1 MSFHR
6 LTLSLSIGAAF
17 AIFLLPTDSRMFAW
31 TSLVLLVLALVTWG
45 VVSIR
50 SPYFG
55 RALLSGSARDSV
67 ALTFDDG
74 PDPAST
80 PALLDLLKSRG
91 ARATFFVV
99 GERVRS
105 HPELVRRCQAEGH
118 ELGNHSHGHS
128 PWLNFRLRRGMQREI
143 AACQEALAA
152 TTGLRPRY
160 YRPPVGLRNPSVHP
174 ACTALDLCVIGWQV
188 RSLDTS
194 SRTAKAVVERV
205 LRQIRPG
212 GIVLLHDG
220 KEPRERLLAITQG
233 VLHGLETR
241 GLRAV
246 TVGELLAPR
255 VASEPQ
261 PALAR
266 RQ

>member
-1 MSFHR
+1 MTLHR
-6 LTLSLSIGAAF
+6 VTLALAIGAAL
-17 AIFLLPTDSRMFAW
+17 AVLLLPPGWRVLAW
-31 TSLVLLVLALVTWG
+31 TSLAVLVLALVTWG

-55 RALLSGSARDSV
+55 RALLAGSARDAV

-80 PALLDLLKSRG
+80 PALLDLLESRG

-99 GERVRS
+99 GERVRA

-118 ELGNHSHGHS
+118 ELGNHSHTHS

-143 AACQEALAA
+143 AACQDALEA
-152 TTGLRPRY
+152 TTGCRPRW

-174 ACTALDLCVIGWQV
+174 ACDALGLQVIGWQV
-188 RSLDTS
+188 RSFD
-194 SRTAKAVVERV
+194 RAHRAPAAVVERV
-205 LRQIRPG
+205 LHQIRPG
-212 GIVLLHDG
+212 GIVLLHDRG
-220 KEPRERLLAITQG
+220 QPRERLLTITNGILQG
-233 VLHGLETR
+233 LAAR

-246 TVGELLAPR
+246 TLEELGATAKR
-255 VASEPQ
+255 T
-261 PALAR
+261 
-266 RQ
+266 

>member
-1 MSFHR
+1 MSLHR
-6 LTLSLSIGAAF
+6 LTILLGIGAAF
-17 AIFLLPTDSRMFAW
+17 AILLLPPGWRVFAW

-55 RALLSGSARDSV
+55 RALLAGSAPDAV

-99 GERVRS
+99 GERVRA
-105 HPELVRRCQAEGH
+105 HPELVRRCHAEGH
-118 ELGNHSHGHS
+118 ELGNHSHSHS
-128 PWLNFRLRRGMQREI
+128 PWLNFRLRRGMQREL
-143 AACQEALAA
+143 AACQDAIET
-152 TTGLRPRY
+152 TTGRRPRS

-174 ACTALDLCVIGWQV
+174 ACAALGLRVIGWQV
-188 RSLDTS
+188 RSFDR
-194 SRTAKAVVERV
+194 SRRAPEAVVERV
-205 LRQIRPG
+205 LHQVRPG
-212 GIVLLHDG
+212 GIILLHDQSQ
-220 KEPRERLLAITQG
+220 PRERLLVITDG
-233 VLHGLETR
+233 ILHGLAAR

-246 TVGELLAPR
+246 TLEELG
-255 VASEPQ
+255 SIGS
-261 PALAR
+261 
-266 RQ
+266 